1 MLGSSVLSLS
11 IYSNVSVVLYIFL
24 FFNIFCVASLVWFQF
39 LNFCVPLKFY
49 GMYLVAPLVNGPLW
63 GGGIWVCGEI
73 FYCYFI
79 LVCNSVILGSCFVY
93 TATIIG
99 VILI

>member
-49 GMYLVAPLVNGPLW
+49 GMYLVAPLVNSPLW
-63 GGGIWVCGEI
+63 GGVFGSVGR
-73 FYCYFI
+73 FFI
-79 LVCNSVILGSCFVY
+79 VISYWCVIPLFLDHVLYILPQLLVSS
-93 TATIIG
+93 
-99 VILI
+99 